1 VSLDEIDRPAPVKEA
16 PVFEPP
22 PSAPAQAPGSR
33 RDETTAW
40 YRRPLWLLAVL
51 AAAAAIIVGGVLW
64 WLEARQWES
73 TDDAFIDAHM
83 VLVAPQVAG
92 RVARVLVN
100 DNQEVAAGQLMVQ
113 LDPAYFQA
121 QLDQAVANRAAAEGS
136 LAQAKAQ
143 LAEALATA
151 QESAPRSGS
160 PKPMRQT
167 RSASSNARNRLSHV
181 SSRRASSSTA
191 TSQMPTAH
199 RRAWSPPSRNLAL
212 RKPS

>member
-1 VSLDEIDRPAPVKEA
+1 
-16 PVFEPP
+16 
-22 PSAPAQAPGSR
+22 
-33 RDETTAW
+33 
-40 YRRPLWLLAVL
+40 LWLLAVL

-136 LAQAKAQ
+136 LAKPRR
-143 LAEALATA
+143 
-151 QESAPRSGS
+151 SWPRRSPPHRNPAPRSGS

-181 SSRRASSSTA
+181 NSHRANS
-191 TSQMPTAH
+191 
-199 RRAWSPPSRNLAL
+199 
-212 RKPS
+212 